1 MTRQTCPPESRPAEP
16 PLAGSAA
23 APAHATRALGRRSLA
38 VLCGLLACAGLVAAF
53 AQGPAAPKPVAP
65 VAAPLPAHLAKA
77 TFAGGCFWC
86 VEADF
91 DKVPGVV
98 STTSGYT
105 GGTVANPGYPAVSS
119 GRTGHAEAVEVVF
132 DPAVVNYTALVE
144 HFWRT
149 IDPTAKNR
157 QFCDTGTPYRTAIF
171 AHGAEQ
177 LAVANAS
184 RAALEKAKPFAAPI
198 VTEVVLAGPFYPAES
213 YHQDYY
219 TKNPVR
225 YRYYRT
231 SCGRDARLAELWGP
245 AGATAK

>member
-1 MTRQTCPPESRPAEP
+1 MQPHPPFTADP
-16 PLAGSAA
+16 SAA
-23 APAHATRALGRRSLA
+23 RCRFHPLGRRGLA
-38 VLCGLLACAGLVAAF
+38 WLGGLVAGAALVAAF
-53 AQGPAAPKPVAP
+53 AQAPAVPPAGASALAP
-65 VAAPLPAHLAKA
+65 VPAHLAKA

-105 GGTVANPGYPAVSS
+105 GGTVPNPGYPAVST
-119 GRTGHAEAVEVVF
+119 GRTGHAEAVEIVF
-132 DPAVVNYTALVE
+132 DPAVVTYRTLVD

-149 IDPTAKNR
+149 IDPTVKNR
-157 QFCDTGTPYRTAIF
+157 QFCDSGTPYRTGIF
-171 AHGAEQ
+171 AHGPEQ
-177 LAVANAS
+177 LKTAIES

-198 VTEVVLAGPFYPAES
+198 VTEVVLAGPFYAAEA
-213 YHQDYY
+213 YHQDYS

-231 SCGRDARLAELWGP
+231 RCGRDARLAELWG
-245 AGATAK
+245 TAAAAAK